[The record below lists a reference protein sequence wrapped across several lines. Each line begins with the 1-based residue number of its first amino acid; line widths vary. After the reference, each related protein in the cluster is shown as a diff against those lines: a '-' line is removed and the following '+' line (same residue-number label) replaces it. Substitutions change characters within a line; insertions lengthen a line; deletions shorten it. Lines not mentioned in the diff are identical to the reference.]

1 MIETF
6 TSTINPG
13 DTVMYNF
20 NTTADLSTD
29 GVYNI
34 DYECLLLNDQNTSN
48 NLFSGI
54 NENFVSPNPPTTI
67 DDTIC
72 LGDTAFL
79 EATTNQGLINWYSDA
94 NGTAPINTNAVTPNI
109 TTTYYAEV
117 QASNFYKDDFES
129 YPIGSLIAQSSAFW
143 TTLSGAGGGP

>member
-1 MIETF
+1 MFLTPNNCSPVIETLQVQL
-6 TSTINPG
+6 TPG
-13 DTVMYNF
+13 DTIIYNF
-20 NTTADLSTD
+20 NTAADLSAD

-34 DYECLLLNDQNTSN
+34 DYECLLSNDQNTSN

-79 EATTNQGLINWYSDA
+79 EATTNQGLIKL
-94 NGTAPINTNAVTPNI
+94 V
-109 TTTYYAEV
+109 
-117 QASNFYKDDFES
+117 
-129 YPIGSLIAQSSAFW
+129 
-143 TTLSGAGGGP
+143 